1 MSSVPLFAPD
11 GTVRQVPP
19 EQLTDALNAGGKRA
33 VRMTDPGG
41 VLRYVPEDQVN
52 AATQPE
58 GNSIKT
64 QTRRPIHSVTWPM

>member
-33 VRMTDPGG
+33 VRMTDPSGT
-41 VLRYVPEDQVN
+41 LRYVPED
-52 AATQPE
+52 AASLSGYKFASP
-58 GNSIKT
+58 
-64 QTRRPIHSVTWPM
+64 